1 MEGGKRLKERVKQKK
16 ELIPKREYID
26 NNVIFKINYLYIMT
40 MEMIILDKWFLHWI
54 NIK

>member
-26 NNVIFKINYLYIMT
+26 NNVIFKECRQQTELHEKSMT
-40 MEMIILDKWFLHWI
+40 QWL
-54 NIK
+54 IKK